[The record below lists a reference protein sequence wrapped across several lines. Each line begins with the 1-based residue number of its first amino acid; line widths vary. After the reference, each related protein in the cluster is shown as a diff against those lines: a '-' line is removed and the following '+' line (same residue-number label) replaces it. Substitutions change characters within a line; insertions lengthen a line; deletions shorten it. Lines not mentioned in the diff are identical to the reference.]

1 MSYSK
6 IRHIQ
11 NVNLILER
19 RHILKESKATD
30 ILNAYPKGS
39 VIDIKE
45 FVKGFKDDVIGVV
58 LSNMVDVFDKVKI
71 SGRRPSEGA
80 AFYNFERKEIDINK
94 NSPYWN
100 EVDSDSIGAG
110 LAHEFVHYLKGK
122 YGSDQAV
129 LDITNPNNSDKSIR
143 NQEIEAFSTIK
154 EQEILGNLTKPNF
167 ENQYQHE
174 ALSLK
179 KQQSSI
185 NNPYKFSDDTN
196 SINNSSLRY
205 SSADKFDKTQQIINE
220 QKIDNAVVGRVKKE
234 QDEGL

>member
-1 MSYSK
+1 MSYGK

-19 RHILKESKATD
+19 RYILKESKATD
-30 ILNAYPKGS
+30 VLNAYPKGS
-39 VIDIKE
+39 VIGIKE

-110 LAHEFVHYLKGK
+110 LAHEFVHYLIHEHPDGNEMEMELQEIKDDLIDN
-122 YGSDQAV
+122 GSELSGDKIF
-129 LDITNPNNSDKSIR
+129 DYMISKNNSP
-143 NQEIEAFSTIK
+143 QEIMTYAVSNP
-154 EQEILGNLTKPNF
+154 EIRGVLRKYKNKL
-167 ENQYQHE
+167 
-174 ALSLK
+174 
-179 KQQSSI
+179 
-185 NNPYKFSDDTN
+185 NNISNELFG
-196 SINNSSLRY
+196 
-205 SSADKFDKTQQIINE
+205 ADVI
-220 QKIDNAVVGRVKKE
+220 R
-234 QDEGL
+234 